1 MLLKPEKG
9 RTGKALTSNDLTFVA
24 GAVMPLDRIKK
35 NDASYNAGF
44 FGSKLYTDQEQA
56 ILDSGVVKK
65 IPIYDR
71 VLNKKSK
78 REVDLIRRTDFFN
91 KVNHTPKPLREAA
104 ARIAEEYRLV
114 KGRKSPT
121 GRHRVDNF
129 KKISRLLRPL
139 RERSSGTILLASTQA
154 HDNEDILYRSTEQN
168 RASILNQNG
177 KKARG
182 EPDKVPTSVQLMHRD
197 WNETYKL
204 QVITETPSGNAPA
217 ENVGVRFTDKLNPRA
232 VSRIFEAGAYT
243 AACHGGFTTFL
254 TLTFSQRKRLELFG
268 GMVDEVDCNTMG
280 SHHPIRYRRNMVTA
294 HPKRGEKKIWDSI
307 TEIGGEYC
315 TVPSKDTPYPKT
327 MNRGGVIAG
336 PYCDIKQ
343 KPEQEF
349 TMEKT
354 LETSIGKEV
363 SRFLDAAKKMYQRGW
378 VADHTTQIDAD
389 SGAKYSD
396 LKNHKVPMHVQ
407 PSPEGPTITP
417 ADFHYIW
424 VAECPANEYGEPNP
438 HVHLLLRWSVPE
450 PLFSP
455 WAKRLEK
462 IWGHGFAQ
470 LARIRKPTA
479 ASSYIIKAVGYAAK
493 GANADQGLI
502 RGNRYNI
509 ARCSRAPGWECLA
522 AFETH
527 NMTAIIREMG
537 SKLEQWKKPLQRKI
551 RKLNTE
557 KAQAIK
563 AKSIAKL
570 QKKPDV
576 YQNKLYQR
584 IIRLE
589 KTAQKISKTVR
600 ERGVHVS
607 SANRFCISFDGENS
621 KSKMDSFLLWAAG
634 ARGWSLKCSD
644 IDMCDIKQD
653 ANEFYK
659 KHYIRFK
666 DRQAYWRSLADRY
679 TVPDEPEQEQIDKWN
694 QELLDYKQ
702 GTLVPML
709 C

>member
-1 MLLKPEKG
+1 MSYKPIPEK
-9 RTGKALTSNDLTFVA
+9 DLLYIG

-56 ILDSGVVKK
+56 LLDSGAVKK

-71 VLNKKSK
+71 ILNKKSK
-78 REVDLIRRTDFFN
+78 RDIDLISRTDFFK
-91 KVNHTPKPLREAA
+91 KVNHTPKHLREAA

-114 KGRKSPT
+114 KGSKSPT
-121 GRHRVDNF
+121 GRYRVDNF
-129 KKISRLLRPL
+129 KKISRLLGPL
-139 RERSSGTILLASTQA
+139 RARCPSSILLASSQA
-154 HDNEDILYRSTEQN
+154 HDNEHVLYRSTEQN
-168 RASILNQNG
+168 SASILNENG
-177 KKARG
+177 KRARG
-182 EPDKVPTSVQLMHRD
+182 EPNKVPTFVQLMHRD

-217 ENVGVRFTDKLNPRA
+217 ENVGARFTEKLNPRA

-254 TLTFSQRKRLELFG
+254 TLTFSKKKRLELFG
-268 GMVDEVDCNTMG
+268 GMLDEADCQTMG
-280 SHHPIRYRRNMVTA
+280 SHHPIQYKRNMVTSY
-294 HPKRGEKKIWDSI
+294 PKRGEKKIWDPI
-307 TEIGGEYC
+307 TDIGGEYI
-315 TVPSKDTPYPKT
+315 TVPTKDSPYPRV
-327 MNRGGVIAG
+327 MNRGSIIAG

-343 KPEQEF
+343 KPEKEF
-349 TMEKT
+349 TMEKG
-354 LETSIGKEV
+354 LETTIGKEV

-378 VADHTTQIDAD
+378 VADHTTQIDPE
-389 SGAKYSD
+389 SGSKYSD

-407 PSPEGPTITP
+407 PSIEGPTVIP

-424 VAECPANEYGEPNP
+424 VAECPANEDGEPNP

-462 IWGHGFAQ
+462 IWGHGFAK
-470 LARIRKPTA
+470 LERIRKPTA

-493 GANADQGLI
+493 GANAGQGLI

-509 ARCSRAPGWECLA
+509 ARCSRAPDWECLA

-537 SKLEQWKKPLQRKI
+537 SRLEQWKKPLRRKI
-551 RKLNTE
+551 NKLNAA
-557 KAQAIK
+557 KAQTIK
-563 AKSIAKL
+563 AKAIAK
-570 QKKPDV
+570 QQGKPED
-576 YQNKLYQR
+576 YKNRLYFR

-589 KTAQKISKTVR
+589 KEAQKISKVIR

-607 SANRFCISFDGENS
+607 NSNRFCISFDSEDA
-621 KSKMDSFLLWAAG
+621 KQKVDDFMFWAAG
-634 ARGWSLKCSD
+634 ARGWALKCRNLDLSD
-644 IDMCDIKQD
+644 VKHSAD
-653 ANEFYK
+653 NFYESSFA
-659 KHYIRFK
+659 RFK
-666 DRQAYWRSLADRY
+666 DNQAYWHSVLHDVVQPIEVDENEVSYWRSITADYLEGRF
-679 TVPDEPEQEQIDKWN
+679 Q
-694 QELLDYKQ
+694 
-702 GTLVPML
+702 PML
-709 C
+709 S